1 MKIKVS
7 ALRRIIKE
15 EISRCLIEQA
25 SDEKKA
31 TIEKAEH
38 LKAASDAASKQ
49 AAADDQE
56 ALELSDR
63 AKKAQDDANKMS
75 ESEKELD
82 EFWPTVA
89 RAAGAYAAG
98 KISDKLIDED
108 EDEGLRETIKK
119 IDGKWCL
126 LSRKSKRN
134 MGCYDDISGAE
145 NRERQISYFK
155 KGK

>member
-31 TIEKAEH
+31 AIEKAEH

-63 AKKAQDDANKMS
+63 AKKAQDDARGALKKRPGMS
-75 ESEKELD
+75 EYRKKTKGKPSDTGSEYRSGGRVNLRGGGISQRGLG
-82 EFWPTVA
+82 
-89 RAAGAYAAG
+89 RA
-98 KISDKLIDED
+98 
-108 EDEGLRETIKK
+108 
-119 IDGKWCL
+119 
-126 LSRKSKRN
+126 
-134 MGCYDDISGAE
+134 
-145 NRERQISYFK
+145 FK
-155 KGK
+155 KGGKV